1 MCALVGLLLALVITL
16 EPNKKPD
23 IGVGFAANIPAGTLI
38 MVGGGGT
45 PKEAAAAFIAA
56 ATRGKSHLVVIPT
69 ANPVSDNAQ
78 QTNSLEQYAK
88 PFLGKVEKVTVL
100 HARDNAQALEPDF
113 AKPLAEAS
121 AVWIE
126 GGDQKRLAER
136 YVGTPVQK
144 GLKDLLARGGCV
156 GGTSAGTAIL
166 SSTMIAGGTEEP
178 LIQNGLGLVEGIIL
192 DQHFTERN
200 RAPRLKKAVMTHGDK
215 GGLGLDEATA
225 VILSGRD
232 LRVVGKGSATWLVS
246 TGDGNCLEKKLPS
259 GTGDDLVRLF
269 REAKENRGSL
279 GAKPRGV
286 PKMAKGSIM
295 AVGGGGMG
303 SDLAKKFVELAGGPE
318 SLIVILPTA
327 APEDPTLQGLQAQRL
342 LGRGGATKFKVLSGT
357 KREEVESKEY
367 LEALSKAGG
376 VWFGGGRQWRFVDAY
391 EGTKFEVALKD
402 VLGRGGV
409 IGGSSAG
416 ATILGDY
423 LCRGS
428 PLGNTQMMTPGY
440 ERGFAFLPGVG
451 IDQHFGQRKRF
462 GDMEAFCKAHPG
474 FVGVGIDEATALIA
488 TTQGAEALGPGKVHV
503 YLPGKPVKAYT
514 TGDRFELAP

>member
-1 MCALVGLLLALVITL
+1 MSAFVGLLLVMAIAL
-16 EPNKKPD
+16 EPKPPSD
-23 IGVGFAANIPAGTLI
+23 NGVEFAAKVPAGTLI
-38 MVGGGGT
+38 MVGGGST
-45 PKEAAAAFIAA
+45 PPEAFAALIAA
-56 ATRGKSHLVVIPT
+56 ANRGKKHLVVIPT
-69 ANPVSDNAQ
+69 ANPVSDKAN
-78 QTNSLEQYAK
+78 QTNSLSQFAK
-88 PFLGKVEKVTVL
+88 PFLGKVDKVTVL
-100 HARDNAQALEPDF
+100 HAEDKAQAYEPDF
-113 AKPLAEAS
+113 SKQLAEAS

-136 YVGTPVQK
+136 YCDTQVQK
-144 GLKDLLARGGCV
+144 ELKDLLARGGCV

-166 SSTMIAGGTEEP
+166 SSTMIAGGNPEP
-178 LIQNGLGLVEGIIL
+178 IIQNGLGLLEGIIL
-192 DQHFTERN
+192 DQHFTERLRN
-200 RAPRLKKAVMTHGDK
+200 PRLKKAVMAHEDK
-215 GGLGLDEATA
+215 AGLGLDEATA
-225 VILSGRD
+225 VILTGRD
-232 LRVVGKGSATWLVS
+232 LKVVGKGSATWLVS
-246 TGDGNCLEKKLPS
+246 MGEGKFLEKKLPS
-259 GTGDDLVRLF
+259 GTRDDLVRLF

-303 SDLAKKFVELAGGPE
+303 SELAKKFVDLAGGPE
-318 SLIVILPTA
+318 SLIVILPTG

-342 LGRGGATKFKVLSGT
+342 LGRGGATRFKVLSGT

-367 LEALSKAGG
+367 LEALSQAGG

-391 EGTKFEVALKD
+391 EGTKFEVALKG
-402 VLGRGGV
+402 VLERGGV
-409 IGGSSAG
+409 MGGSSAG

-462 GDMEAFCKAHPG
+462 ADMESFCKAHPD

-488 TTQGAEALGPGKVHV
+488 TTKGAEALGPGKVHV

-514 TGDRFELAP
+514 TGERFELAP